1 MITVPE
7 FKRRIAKKENDFLLH
22 EVLLADGALH
32 VSQDNI
38 AHIQQSIAR
47 NYRVTPE
54 EVTII
59 ITGSAKIGFSLVEK
73 KIKSGILPRYRTFS
87 AHSDIDVAVVSQTV
101 FELIW
106 TDLSRWGHQTMRFP
120 RDSGTLGDYLVC
132 GWLRPDYFPKDAR
145 IRSCDDWWEL
155 FNRFS
160 VDPRFNRRK
169 VRGGLFYS
177 RTQLELYA
185 RRAIRDCAK
194 AEELD

>member
-1 MITVPE
+1 
-7 FKRRIAKKENDFLLH
+7 
-22 EVLLADGALH
+22 
-32 VSQDNI
+32 
-38 AHIQQSIAR
+38 
-47 NYRVTPE
+47 
-54 EVTII
+54 
-59 ITGSAKIGFSLVEK
+59 
-73 KIKSGILPRYRTFS
+73 
-87 AHSDIDVAVVSQTV
+87 
-101 FELIW
+101 
-106 TDLSRWGHQTMRFP
+106 MRFP

-185 RRAIRDCAK
+185 RRAIRDCAE